1 MFKTVKALVLREVRY
16 KEADRILTVLTD
28 TDGKLTV
35 KARGA
40 LRRGSKTA
48 AATQLLCWSDM
59 TLFQNRGKWTVNE
72 ASTIEEFKGLR
83 DDIAALSLGSYFA
96 ECLEALSEEEVPDG
110 AVLQLGLNSLYALAN
125 RMYSP
130 ELIKAA
136 FETRL
141 MCLAGYEPDLSA
153 CCVCGC
159 PEPSEPLLSAE
170 NGVICCKKCRGAD
183 MGETAELTPA
193 ALEALRWFCCA
204 DPKKLFSVKISG
216 EDGQKLVS
224 ASERYF
230 LRQTERRFGSLDYW
244 KKVK

>member
-1 MFKTVKALVLREVRY
+1 MLREVRY

-28 TDGKLTV
+28 TDGRLTV

-40 LRRGSKTA
+40 LRRGSRTA

-83 DDIAALSLGSYFA
+83 DDIAALALASYFA
-96 ECLEALSEEEVPDG
+96 ECLEALSEEDVPDG
-110 AVLQLGLNSLYALAN
+110 GVLQLGLNSLYALSN
-125 RMYSP
+125 RLYPP

-141 MCLAGYEPDLSA
+141 MCLSGYEPDLSECA
-153 CCVCGC
+153 VCGAAA
-159 PEPSEPLLSAE
+159 PAEPLLCVE
-170 NGVICCKKCRGAD
+170 NGGVCCKKCRSAD
-183 MGETAELTPA
+183 MGETVDITQG
-193 ALEALRWFCCA
+193 ALEALRYFCA
-204 DPKKLFSVKISG
+204 SDAKRLFSVTLG
-216 EDGQKLVS
+216 AGDARALG
-224 ASERYF
+224 AAAERYF